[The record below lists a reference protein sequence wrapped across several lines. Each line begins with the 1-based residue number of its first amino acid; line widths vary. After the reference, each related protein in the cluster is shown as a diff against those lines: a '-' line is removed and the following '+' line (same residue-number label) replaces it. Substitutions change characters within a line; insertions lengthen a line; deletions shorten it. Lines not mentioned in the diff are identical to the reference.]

1 MSLLYL
7 HFESDERAGRVQKL
21 VRSGAHV
28 IVAEPKWP
36 GFWEIAKRE
45 KPMAI
50 GVDFTHAPSHA
61 LETAD
66 YISKARETRETP
78 IFLLRVPADRLEMVQ
93 KRLPQA
99 AIVTEPELAER
110 IGVME
115 REAVA
120 RALEKKEAAAQ
131 ARRAASAAKQA
142 AKKGGSRRKTRGRS
156 RKGGREEA
164 EGFEAGTRR
173 PQEGRRPGEEGRGQG
188 PAAEEVEGLALPEKE
203 EVVSRPA
210 TRTRPGRERRSTAWR
225 TRRSREKT

>member
-21 VRSGAHV
+21 AKSGAHV

-50 GVDFTHAPSHA
+50 AVDFTHAPSHA

-78 IFLLRVPADRLEMVQ
+78 IYLLRVPEDRIEMVQ

-99 AIVTEPELAER
+99 GIVTEPELAER
-110 IGVME
+110 LAAME
-115 REAVA
+115 REAAA
-120 RALEKKEAAAQ
+120 RALEKKEAAAV
-131 ARRAASAAKQA
+131 ARRSAAAAKQA
-142 AKKGGSRRKTRGRS
+142 AKKAAAGGKAPAKKTKAAAPSKSEPAGARKKSSATP
-156 RKGGREEA
+156 KK
-164 EGFEAGTRR
+164 T
-173 PQEGRRPGEEGRGQG
+173 
-188 PAAEEVEGLALPEKE
+188 
-203 EVVSRPA
+203 VVKTASKKPKSSRPV
-210 TRTRPGRERRSTAWR
+210 R
-225 TRRSREKT
+225 KKK

>member
-21 VRSGAHV
+21 ARSGAHV

-36 GFWEIAKRE
+36 GFWEIAKLE
-45 KPMAI
+45 KQMAI

-78 IFLLRVPADRLEMVQ
+78 MFLLRVPADRLEMVQ

-142 AKKGGSRRKTRGRS
+142 AKRAAAGGKPATAPAAKAGSKKPKAVSKPEPAARKKGAAPAKKGGAKARPPKKATPSRSPK
-156 RKGGREEA
+156 K
-164 EGFEAGTRR
+164 
-173 PQEGRRPGEEGRGQG
+173 
-188 PAAEEVEGLALPEKE
+188 K
-203 EVVSRPA
+203 
-210 TRTRPGRERRSTAWR
+210 
-225 TRRSREKT
+225 K

>member
-21 VRSGAHV
+21 ARSGAHV

-78 IFLLRVPADRLEMVQ
+78 MFLLRVPADRLEMVQ

-142 AKKGGSRRKTRGRS
+142 AKKAAAGGKPAVAPAAKAGSKKTKATSKPEPAARKKGAAPAK
-156 RKGGREEA
+156 KGGA
-164 EGFEAGTRR
+164 KAR
-173 PQEGRRPGEEGRGQG
+173 PPKKAT
-188 PAAEEVEGLALPEKE
+188 P
-203 EVVSRPA
+203 SRSP
-210 TRTRPGRERRSTAWR
+210 
-225 TRRSREKT
+225 KKKK

>member
-21 VRSGAHV
+21 ARSGAHV

-78 IFLLRVPADRLEMVQ
+78 MFLLRVPADRVEMVQ

-142 AKKGGSRRKTRGRS
+142 AKKAAAGGKPVAAPAAKAVSKKTKAASKPEPAARKKGAAPAK
-156 RKGGREEA
+156 KGGA
-164 EGFEAGTRR
+164 KAR
-173 PQEGRRPGEEGRGQG
+173 PPKKAT
-188 PAAEEVEGLALPEKE
+188 P
-203 EVVSRPA
+203 SRSP
-210 TRTRPGRERRSTAWR
+210 
-225 TRRSREKT
+225 KKKK

>member
-21 VRSGAHV
+21 AKSGAHI

-50 GVDFTHAPSHA
+50 AVDFTHAPSHA

-78 IFLLRVPADRLEMVQ
+78 IYLLRVPEDRLEMVQ

-99 AIVTEPELAER
+99 GIVTEPELAER
-110 IGVME
+110 LVVME
-115 REAVA
+115 REAAA
-120 RALEKKEAAAQ
+120 RALEKKEAAAV
-131 ARRAASAAKQA
+131 ARRSAAAAKQA
-142 AKKGGSRRKTRGRS
+142 AKKAAAGGKAPLKKTKAAPSKAASASARKKS
-156 RKGGREEA
+156 PSPPKKKNA
-164 EGFEAGTRR
+164 VK
-173 PQEGRRPGEEGRGQG
+173 
-188 PAAEEVEGLALPEKE
+188 PASKKPKS
-203 EVVSRPA
+203 SRPA
-210 TRTRPGRERRSTAWR
+210 R
-225 TRRSREKT
+225 KNK

>member
-21 VRSGAHV
+21 ARSGAHV

-78 IFLLRVPADRLEMVQ
+78 MFLLRVPADRLEMVQ

-142 AKKGGSRRKTRGRS
+142 AKKAAAGGK
-156 RKGGREEA
+156 
-164 EGFEAGTRR
+164 
-173 PQEGRRPGEEGRGQG
+173 
-188 PAAEEVEGLALPEKE
+188 PAAAAGKAGSKKPKVSKPEPAVRKKGAAPAKKGAAKARPPKKARP
-203 EVVSRPA
+203 SRAP
-210 TRTRPGRERRSTAWR
+210 
-225 TRRSREKT
+225 KKKK

>member
-21 VRSGAHV
+21 AKSGAHI

-50 GVDFTHAPSHA
+50 AVDFTHAPSHA

-78 IFLLRVPADRLEMVQ
+78 IYLLRVPEDRIEMVQ

-99 AIVTEPELAER
+99 GIVTEPELAER
-110 IGVME
+110 LVVME
-115 REAVA
+115 REAAA
-120 RALEKKEAAAQ
+120 RALEKKEAAAV
-131 ARRAASAAKQA
+131 ARRSAAAAKQA
-142 AKKGGSRRKTRGRS
+142 AKKAAAGGKAPLKKTKAAPSKAASVGARKKS
-156 RKGGREEA
+156 PSPPKKKNA
-164 EGFEAGTRR
+164 VK
-173 PQEGRRPGEEGRGQG
+173 
-188 PAAEEVEGLALPEKE
+188 PASKKPKS
-203 EVVSRPA
+203 SRPA
-210 TRTRPGRERRSTAWR
+210 R
-225 TRRSREKT
+225 KNK

>member
-1 MSLLYL
+1 MSVLYL

-21 VRSGAHV
+21 AKSGAHV

-50 GVDFTHAPSHA
+50 AVDFTHAPSHA

-78 IFLLRVPADRLEMVQ
+78 IYLLRVPEDRIEMVQ

-99 AIVTEPELAER
+99 GIVTEPELAER
-110 IGVME
+110 LAQME
-115 REAVA
+115 REAAA

-131 ARRAASAAKQA
+131 ARRSAAA
-142 AKKGGSRRKTRGRS
+142 AKKAAAAGVAPGKKGKAAASKTEASAKKKKSATNRKPAPKARPKKTKPSRSAK
-156 RKGGREEA
+156 K
-164 EGFEAGTRR
+164 
-173 PQEGRRPGEEGRGQG
+173 
-188 PAAEEVEGLALPEKE
+188 K
-203 EVVSRPA
+203 
-210 TRTRPGRERRSTAWR
+210 
-225 TRRSREKT
+225 

>member
-21 VRSGAHV
+21 ARSGAHI

-78 IFLLRVPADRLEMVQ
+78 MFLLRVPADRLEMVQ

-131 ARRAASAAKQA
+131 ARRAARAAKQA
-142 AKKGGSRRKTRGRS
+142 AKKAAAGGKAGSKKPKAASRPEAATRKKGAAPAK
-156 RKGGREEA
+156 KGGA
-164 EGFEAGTRR
+164 KAR
-173 PQEGRRPGEEGRGQG
+173 PPKKAT
-188 PAAEEVEGLALPEKE
+188 P
-203 EVVSRPA
+203 SRSP
-210 TRTRPGRERRSTAWR
+210 
-225 TRRSREKT
+225 KKKK

>member
-21 VRSGAHV
+21 ARSGAHI

-78 IFLLRVPADRLEMVQ
+78 MFLLRVPADRLEMVQ

-142 AKKGGSRRKTRGRS
+142 AKKAAAGGKPAAAPAAKAGSKKPKAASRPEAATRKKGAAPAK
-156 RKGGREEA
+156 KGGA
-164 EGFEAGTRR
+164 KAR
-173 PQEGRRPGEEGRGQG
+173 PPKKAT
-188 PAAEEVEGLALPEKE
+188 P
-203 EVVSRPA
+203 SRSP
-210 TRTRPGRERRSTAWR
+210 
-225 TRRSREKT
+225 KKKK